1 MNLALIGGGDH
12 TLEIVNYI
20 IDDGKLYRKIEKFSL
35 SIVRKKTLDF

>member
-20 IDDGKLYRKIEKFSL
+20 IDDGKLIEKLKKFSL
-35 SIVRKKTLDF
+35 SIVRKNFGL